1 VKGSACSL
9 VICGLPSGRWMQVGI
24 LLSVQVQNAM
34 ILAWPQRLLAL
45 GLAAFIPEG
54 ARYVR

>member
-1 VKGSACSL
+1 
-9 VICGLPSGRWMQVGI
+9 MQVGI

-34 ILAWPQRLLAL
+34 ILAWPQPLLAL